1 MDCVKVKDGYVQ
13 LGESNR
19 DLVVFE
25 VPIEKVKTLK
35 FSLPAVHIAQEG
47 RIRFTIPVGMVERK

>member
-1 MDCVKVKDGYVQ
+1 MKDGYVQ